1 MQKNPIVP
9 FILIMAFGI
18 GLIFFLSIQ
27 GVEKKEEIT
36 AGHEE
41 GAAGH
46 EEGAEGGE
54 TAGEFD
60 PEVAKGKCISCHG
73 GDLEGAVGPALAG
86 TSLSKEEIATIIK
99 DGKGSMMPAGLLPG
113 QEEEM
118 ADYILTLK

>member
-27 GVEKKEEIT
+27 GVDKKEEI
-36 AGHEE
+36 
-41 GAAGH
+41 AAGH
-46 EEGAEGGE
+46 EEGAEHGEGGE
-54 TAGEFD
+54 TAEGGDFD

-73 GDLEGAVGPALAG
+73 GDLEGGVGPALAG
-86 TSLSKEEIATIIK
+86 TSLAKEELVEIITN
-99 DGKGSMMPAGLLPG
+99 GVEGTMMPGGLLPG
-113 QEEEM
+113 QEEAM

>member
-27 GVEKKEEIT
+27 GVDKKEEIT

-41 GAAGH
+41 GAEHG
-46 EEGAEGGE
+46 EGGE
-54 TAGEFD
+54 TAEGGDFD

-73 GDLEGAVGPALAG
+73 GDLEGGVGPALAG
-86 TSLSKEEIATIIK
+86 TSLAKEELVEIITN
-99 DGKGSMMPAGLLPG
+99 GVEGTMMPGGLLPG
-113 QEEEM
+113 QEEAM

>member
-27 GVEKKEEIT
+27 GVEKKEEIA

-54 TAGEFD
+54 TAAEFD
-60 PEVAKGKCISCHG
+60 AEVAKGKCISCHG
-73 GDLEGAVGPALAG
+73 GDLEGGVGPALAG
-86 TSLSKEEIATIIK
+86 TSLSKEEIATVIK
-99 DGKGSMMPAGLLPG
+99 EGKGSMMPAGLLPG
-113 QEEEM
+113 QEEAM
-118 ADYILTLK
+118 ADYILTLE